1 MILSESIFIKIHNT
15 CIKYY
20 REKGYLCN
28 VGDMVEIK
36 VSDLP
41 KSSSYKI
48 KVQCDC
54 CPIIKEIPFGKYNKN
69 ISKYG
74 IYTCSTKCSKFK
86 NKLTCLELYNNENY
100 NNREK
105 SKETCNVNFGCDN
118 PMKNLG
124 IRNKASETVEIIYGD
139 KILMNN
145 KEIVEKVINT
155 KIEIYGENYGS
166 IIHNKALETMLI
178 LYGNISYNN
187 RNKAVETNNIKF
199 GCDNHMMNKDIQ
211 NKMINTKK
219 EKGIYLSDEE
229 RTNYHNYWLGVKRIT
244 SRNIKK
250 LFNNWNGYDYYDGED
265 IKENLLYKYT
275 DRLYP
280 TVDHKISVYH
290 GFKNNISVDFIGN
303 IDNLCITK
311 RWINS
316 SKNKNNTYKKS

>member
-145 KEIVEKVINT
+145 KEIVEKVISYGIMPRKT
-155 KIEIYGENYGS
+155 FITRLPKIPYEFMSHFMRGVLEGDGTITIRSGGYFNRSDYKRLTVDIASGNEQFPIDIISYLGYGKFLPNYGKIGHQS
-166 IIHNKALETMLI
+166 CRASFDCSNAVKFLNWTYQNSDGLRLTRKWNTWQSFLEC
-178 LYGNISYNN
+178 G
-187 RNKAVETNNIKF
+187 
-199 GCDNHMMNKDIQ
+199 Q
-211 NKMINTKK
+211 
-219 EKGIYLSDEE
+219 
-229 RTNYHNYWLGVKRIT
+229 
-244 SRNIKK
+244 
-250 LFNNWNGYDYYDGED
+250 
-265 IKENLLYKYT
+265 
-275 DRLYP
+275 
-280 TVDHKISVYH
+280 
-290 GFKNNISVDFIGN
+290 
-303 IDNLCITK
+303 
-311 RWINS
+311 
-316 SKNKNNTYKKS
+316 TYK